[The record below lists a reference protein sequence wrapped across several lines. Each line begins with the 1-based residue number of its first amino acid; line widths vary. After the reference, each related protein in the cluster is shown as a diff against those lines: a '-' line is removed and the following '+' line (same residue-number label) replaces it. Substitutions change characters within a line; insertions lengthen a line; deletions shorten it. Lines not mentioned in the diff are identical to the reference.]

1 MSQILLGPV
10 PMNVTD
16 DVSQS
21 NFNGVDE
28 RMEARLTKTI
38 ALGAVHYNLLRF
50 DSNLSTGVIAET
62 FEQYPGKD

>member
-1 MSQILLGPV
+1 MSQILLGLVPV
-10 PMNVTD
+10 NVTD
-16 DVSQS
+16 NVSQS

-38 ALGAVHYNLLRF
+38 AVGAVHNNPLRF
-50 DSNLSTGVIAET
+50 DSNLGTGMIAET